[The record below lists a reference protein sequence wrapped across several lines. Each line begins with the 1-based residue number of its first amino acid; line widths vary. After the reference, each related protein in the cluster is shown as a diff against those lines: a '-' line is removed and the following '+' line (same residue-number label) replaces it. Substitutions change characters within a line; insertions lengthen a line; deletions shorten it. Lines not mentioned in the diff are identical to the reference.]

1 MKNRKITKRI
11 IIILI
16 LLCFLILL
24 TQLIRL
30 TFSRFESDA
39 TSSSNIPVAFY
50 VLNEGFQNMNLNLD
64 SLIPRNEPYVYTFTI
79 SNSNGEQ
86 ICNTDME
93 YTLTIRTTTNLP
105 LEYNL
110 FMNQD
115 YTDSASQ
122 SIIETNQVEK
132 DSSGTYF
139 RIITTQKQNFSFKQE
154 QTNTYQL
161 VVNFPEK
168 YNTIDYQDV
177 IEGIEITI
185 DSMQIIE

>member
-1 MKNRKITKRI
+1 MKNKRITKRI

-30 TFSRFESDA
+30 TFSRFESNA

-50 VLNEGFQNMNLNLD
+50 VLSEGFQNMNLNLD

-93 YTLTIRTTTNLP
+93 YTLKIRTTTNLP

-185 DSMQIIE
+185 DSRQIIE

>member
-132 DSSGTYF
+132 DSSGTFF